1 MGALLVKKSGFFHL
15 LLSVIALIVFSN
27 QSYAQSC
34 NVNLGPDVYVC
45 SGSGPVTLN
54 ANANGNGTVVYSWT
68 INNNPIGGNSATLP
82 VSPSGLNNPDVI
94 ECTVTYTSN
103 GNTCTDD
110 NTLNLYSIDPGVI
123 GSNQSTCNGSFNPAT
138 LTNIQSGTNSLGGNN
153 TSYSW
158 QSSNDGVNW
167 TTIPNSNSSTYNP
180 PTTSNT
186 VFFRRVVSITVNN
199 NTYSCYSNVVSIVV
213 VDPGIIGSNQYVC
226 NSSNPTTLTSSNAG
240 SVNFPNT
247 TFAYQWQS
255 AINVNGPWTN
265 IPNETNSTYSP
276 PPTQNTIYYRREF
289 TLTVNGIDYPCY
301 SNVITVSNISAPNI
315 NNPLCVNLGANANL
329 SVTFNPSLATYN
341 NVSATYA
348 WTGPNNFTSSSANP
362 TVNNVTAIKTGTYN
376 VSVAISF
383 NGNTI
388 CTYQLSTTINLNP
401 PTPTFTL
408 PAIGC
413 QGNVYTPT
421 NFTPQPN
428 TTYSWNISPLSGT
441 GGSTGLNTASPNF
454 VFTNVGSYSITVTA
468 TSNGCSTTSAPQSIT
483 MSNFNIDPPSVEL
496 NGAYYNVQVV
506 GGQNTI
512 AICAGLSIT
521 NINILN
527 NNVFP
532 NCVGGGCNPAGV
544 TYTYSINGS
553 NPAPFGAQVLGSI
566 NYGNNPLVI
575 SATYAGCTMTYSV
588 NIYSGS
594 NPYVQFGTNNSLG
607 LCPGNTLVFNITPVT
622 QTGQT
627 NPPGTTYTVTF
638 NDTPGNTSTFQNLT
652 AVTPVSHTYNITS
665 CGMTYPAGT
674 SLSNN
679 SFYAQLVAQNLCG
692 QSTLIW
698 QPITVNALPSAN
710 FTVSDSTICVNQT
723 IVVTNTGNSGS
734 VIGNSP
740 PYNCS
745 SQGKFYWTITGG
757 VLGTNFTIPGTQSL
771 GNYNAN
777 YGSLAGNGS
786 PVLNVTF
793 LTAGYYTITQY
804 YYNSCG
810 TVARV
815 RNICVIN
822 PATCQF
828 TTNPVSG
835 CSPLTVN
842 TNNTSTAPTCNGSPV
857 PLGYVWTVSNQGVN
871 TSSVVSAASAQNPT
885 ITLTNNTTT
894 PQVFTV
900 SLNVIPMEP
909 AAPNVPFSTSILFC
923 PIAIGGTPTV
933 GAINNA
939 VSPWTATIT
948 GLSGAA
954 GIPAGT
960 QIMATNGTGSIGT
973 GGVYTVNSSNAS
985 TINFTATGGNI
996 PLAGTVTGLFRAIS
1010 GTVSAPTS
1018 IGNGVW
1024 TSTITGLCSTSGISV
1039 GSVLYATNAGGSLGS
1054 GGIYTATAVTA
1065 NSVTFTATG
1074 GTAPSA
1080 GVVTNLSVTS
1090 CTALCTQTVN
1100 VNPIPI
1106 LTPTNITSCITPYT
1120 ANINLQGLTNMPSSF
1135 TWVAADNVNITGES
1149 LTQQNT
1155 SSIQDILTNNSSA
1168 SQVISYTVTPT
1179 STPVTAPGCI
1189 GQPQQI
1195 SVTLNN
1201 ISPGTISSDQTICV
1215 GGNPVLLTGTAPTG
1229 IGTQTFQWQSS
1240 VDNINWT
1247 NIGVTTANYD
1257 PPVTNIT
1264 IYYRRIVTYV
1274 SNGVTCQG
1282 ISNVITITV
1291 NTVTSGTISGP
1302 QTLCQGGDPTILSV
1316 VNNPTGAGVLSYQ
1329 WQSSTTNLGGSY
1341 NNITGQTNTSY
1352 DPPALN
1358 TNTWYQ
1364 LISSSTLNGIVCSAT
1379 TTPILITIVTLNV
1392 GSIATNQT
1400 ICVGGDPAAFT
1411 SVGATSNNGAS
1422 IGYQWQSSLDNAT
1435 WTNIVGATAAT
1446 YNPPVQNDTI
1456 WYRRLV
1462 TASLGGVVI
1471 CSGVSNVLMITVIN
1485 DPVITNPPLATQSI
1499 CVGGSIGALTFSFS
1513 GGTGVAS
1520 YQWYTVS
1527 GVTYTAILN
1536 ATNSSYTPPV
1546 FNTAGTYTYAVIV
1559 NQNVNGCSS
1568 GYSPN
1573 AQVIVVPDPSVTNP
1587 SAASYCQNSATVVP
1601 LTVNAS
1607 NGIAGLGYAYQWYS
1621 NSSNNTTTGTLI
1633 PGATSNTFTP
1643 PVGNVG
1649 NLYYYCIVTQ
1659 PTGLGCSVTTSTA
1672 LINVTAGPSFTTQP
1686 SISQSICV
1694 GGTPSSLSIAY
1705 SGGSGAPSYQWYV
1718 DTINSNQNGV
1728 IIPNATGPSYTPP
1741 VSNTPDTLYYYC
1753 VITFNNNA
1761 GCSMIVSNT
1770 GRVITL
1776 ADPTITVPPA
1786 GQTVCIGGTAS
1797 PALSVSFTGGTGTP
1811 SYQWYNVSANNTAT
1825 PIANA
1830 TAATYT
1836 PPIFNAIGNYNYA
1849 VIVNQNVSGCS
1860 TGLSTSAQITV
1871 VGEIVVTAPTGATYC
1886 QNAANVTALSV
1897 TASGG
1902 NGNAYTYQWYSTAAN
1917 NNSSGTAIAGATS
1930 PTYTPSVV
1938 NVNTTYYYCIVSQLP
1953 TQNSCSTNSTQAAII
1968 VNPGPTFSTQPTATQ
1983 TVCVNGVLTPLSV
1996 VVSGGNGVPSYQW
2009 YSNNTNNNSTG
2020 SLIPGATA
2028 ATYTLPAATQ
2038 IGVTYYYCVI
2048 TFAGNSGCASAISNL
2063 AQVTISNGPSISTP
2077 PLASQTVC
2085 VGGTI
2090 SPALTVSIS
2099 GGAGNPLYQW
2109 YAVSGGTYT
2118 AIANANSISYTPPI
2132 FNTPGSYNYAVLVN
2146 QSSGGCYTGYS
2157 SNATI
2162 NVVADPT
2169 LSAPGPN
2176 ASYCQNAGNVVP
2188 LSVTAS
2194 GGIIGVPYTYQWYS
2208 NTSAST
2214 TNATLIPNATNSTYT
2229 PLVSSTGTL
2238 YYYCVVTQG
2247 TGVGCSFTSTFTSI
2261 AVTAGPI
2268 INNQPLA
2275 NQTLCIGGAVS
2286 PLTISYTGGSGA
2298 GAYQWYSNATNSNTG
2313 GTAIAG
2319 ATLANY
2325 TPPVSNTPGTFY
2337 YYCEVSFGNNS
2348 GCSLIASSVA
2358 TVNVINDPIITS
2370 APISQ
2375 TICIGGTVSPA
2386 LSVGFSGGSGTATYQ
2401 WYSVSAANV
2410 YTLIPGATG
2419 SSYTPPTFNTA
2430 GNFSYSVIVNQNV
2443 SGCSSGQSNSATVT
2457 VALDPTVTAPTGA
2470 TYCQN
2475 AGNINALNITGT
2487 GGNGTGMLYQW
2498 YSNNANTNTG
2508 GSIIPN
2514 ATSSS
2519 YTPPVTN
2526 VGTTYY
2532 YCIVSQSPVG
2542 NHCIAN
2548 SLTAAFTVTNAPT
2561 FSTQPLNSQTICV
2574 GGAATVLTV
2583 AYASGS
2589 GIPAYQWYSNNVNSA
2604 SGGSSIAGATNSTYT
2619 PPSSTPGTLYY
2630 YCVLTFAQ
2638 SGCSTITSNVATV
2651 IVNPGPSVINQP
2663 NPSQTVCVGGTLPTP
2678 LNVTYT
2684 NGVGTASYQWY
2695 IVNGG
2700 VNTAIV
2706 NANQSTYNPPQF
2718 NSITAINYMVQITL
2732 SGGGCGS
2739 IQSNLAQVNVVG
2751 DPVITSPTGSQYCNG
2766 YNPVAALNVSATG
2779 GNANTYTYQWY
2790 SNVSNNTTSGTA
2802 IAGANGNTY
2811 TPPVNVN
2818 GTLYYYCIIS
2828 QLPATSSCQTASST
2842 AAITINAAP
2851 SILSQPTATQTACV
2865 GGNLTALAM
2874 TYSGASGNPSFQWYS
2889 NTVNSTTGSTPIGGA
2904 TASTYLPPNN
2914 IPGTLFYYCVINFP
2928 ALSCSSIT
2936 TAISSVIINAD
2947 PSISAQ
2953 PLQAQAVCM
2962 GTTIGIPLT
2971 INYTGGYG
2979 TPNYQWNIVNGGT
2992 PTPIVGANGAN
3003 FTPSIFNQ
3011 AGTYNYSVTISLSG
3025 NGCDAMQSALAQIIV
3040 SPVPTV
3046 NPVSSV
3052 TYCNA
3057 DITTVIPFT
3066 GTIAGTTFAW
3076 QNSNINIGL
3085 AASGNGNLPSFTAA
3099 NLNPV
3104 GIVGTI
3110 TVTPQLTTL
3119 GTTCPGTPTTF
3130 TITINPYQNVNDP
3143 QDLVLCHGT
3152 GVNGIQFSGTAAINN
3167 WTNDLPALGIGTSGS
3182 GTLPAFLA
3190 INNGIAPIVANL
3202 SVTPSF
3208 NGTTTCPGD
3217 IETFTITILPAPTVT
3232 VPSSQIVCGGT
3243 YTNTINFSGTASSY
3257 QWMNSQ
3263 TSIGLSANGTGNIP
3277 AFIASATGSNVV
3289 SNIVV
3294 TPTYTFGGLT
3304 CSGAQQTTQ
3313 ITVIPTPTLSNVINP
3328 VLCNGTPSGTVNIIG
3343 NANSFPWI
3351 NNNANIG
3358 IASSGVGSIPSFI
3371 AVNNGSSPVIAT
3383 LTVTP
3388 TNTFNGT
3395 TCTAPVQSITITV
3408 NPTPSINSIQD
3419 QFVCNQ
3425 NNANPVVF
3433 SGNATGYTWT
3443 NGNTAIGLGSSGT
3456 GNIPAFTAINNQAI
3470 PITANIS
3477 VQPSYTF
3484 QGTTCIGSLELFT
3497 VTVLPT
3503 PQLSNVANQTVC
3515 SGTATAAVNF
3525 VGSGT
3530 SYLWSNNSPGIGLS
3544 ANGTGNIPSF
3554 IATGANLTTNATI
3567 NIIPVYSFN
3576 NVSCYG
3582 ANQSAII
3589 SVLPIPVVNQPP
3601 NVVVCNNTNTGNI
3614 NFSGNATNVSWSN
3627 PNPLIGIGASGVGN
3641 IPSFIANNNGISQS
3655 STTITLNPEI
3665 IQNGLVC
3672 NGNPTSFNMVI
3683 NPTPTINSLSDISV
3697 CHQSQTIPLNFTGNA
3712 TGYQWTNSLPSIGL
3726 PSSGSGNISP
3736 FTAVNNSN
3744 SLATAL
3750 IQVTPAHTQSGIT
3763 CYGSVDSIYINVEPI
3778 PTIQYGS
3785 LSQTVC
3791 SGNSTNAVSLNT
3803 SYVGSVLSWAIT
3815 SNTPFISGIN
3825 PFSGTGNIPAMT
3837 LTNSSTSPVQIT
3849 YQGTAS
3855 TPLAGCTATGP
3866 NGTITI
3872 NPAPTMVVINDTT
3885 ICNNSIIN
3893 IPLNANINS
3902 TFTWGAAN
3910 NVSVNGESIGP
3921 VTSNSIFNFLQNN
3934 TSTLQTVVYTIT
3946 PSSIPNG
3953 CNGTST
3959 TFSVDVVP
3967 DIVLTNPLT
3976 YELCS
3981 GDPTGIYLTSNLPAN
3996 FTWQAINQPS
4006 VQGETTTQQA
4016 GFYINDVL
4024 NNGTVYDQVV
4034 DYQINST
4041 SGTYTCFG
4049 IPSIISVTV
4058 HPQISLTNAN
4068 SLTIC
4073 SGDNVGL
4080 ALAATVN
4087 STFVWSATNNGIVTG
4102 ESLSAQNTD
4111 IIDDILINNS
4121 TVTQQVNYTIDA
4133 ISIDNGCTE
4142 SNLPLTVLVNPL
4154 PYISNQDTT
4163 ICSGQSVNMT
4173 INTAISANVSWYG
4186 LISPTIYGE
4195 TTTSTYTPTITDI
4208 LVNSSPNVEI
4218 IDYVLSASANGC
4230 FAPNDTIQVSV
4241 LVPPTVNFAVNTNP
4255 LCSNTPISFM
4265 NQSPPIYQFNW
4276 TFGDGTNSTTYSP
4289 THSYPNS
4296 GNYLVILEATN
4307 QNNNCTASDSALIA
4321 VNKSPNATFFTNDTT
4336 GCGDLNA
4343 TFFTNYQPDATYIW
4357 DFGNGETS
4365 NQVGNVTNY
4374 YDTEGCYTITLS
4386 LTSPEGCVNQS
4397 IISDYVCIYD
4407 YPIAAISASPL
4418 EVSSLNPEVQFYNNS
4433 QNAISYIW
4441 NMGDGTLSYDDN
4453 PTYTFANWAADYNVM
4468 LTAYNEIGCIDTAS
4482 ISINVYEDL
4491 IVYTPNS
4498 FTPNDDEE
4506 NQLFYPVLAQGFKK
4520 DFIEFYIYNRWGELV
4535 FESHDPNIG
4544 WDGSYGNSG
4553 RDCQIGTY
4561 TWILKVKSLYD
4572 QDVKEITGHV
4582 NLIK

>member
-1 MGALLVKKSGFFHL
+1 MFSLITKSVSLARFIFLLCAFCIYQNSGIL
-15 LLSVIALIVFSN
+15 YSQNCS
-27 QSYAQSC
+27 
-34 NVNLGPDVYVC
+34 VNLGPNLYVC
-45 SGSGPVTLN
+45 SGNNVSITTTTNNFG
-54 ANANGNGTVVYSWT
+54 GNPSYSWT
-68 INNNPIGGNSATLP
+68 VNGSNVNGNNSINVQVNNNPQT
-82 VSPSGLNNPDVI
+82 VI
-94 ECTVTYTSN
+94 CTVTS
-103 GNTCTDD
+103 
-110 NTLNLYSIDPGVI
+110 
-123 GSNQSTCNGSFNPAT
+123 
-138 LTNIQSGTNSLGGNN
+138 GNN
-153 TSYSW
+153 NCSDADTMVIYP
-158 QSSNDGVNW
+158 
-167 TTIPNSNSSTYNP
+167 INSGAIS
-180 PTTSNT
+180 
-186 VFFRRVVSITVNN
+186 
-199 NTYSCYSNVVSIVV
+199 
-213 VDPGIIGSNQYVC
+213 GNQYVC
-226 NSSNPTTLTSSNAG
+226 NGSIPSIINSTNAG
-240 SVNFPNT
+240 STNLPNT

-255 AINVNGPWTN
+255 APNANGPWTN

-289 TLTVNGIDYPCY
+289 TLTVNGVDYPCY

-408 PAIGC
+408 PATGC
-413 QGNVYTPT
+413 QGNVYSPT

-428 TTYSWNISPLSGT
+428 TTYSWNISPSSGT
-441 GGSTGLNTASPNF
+441 AGSTGLNTATPNF

-468 TSNGCSTTSAPQSIT
+468 TSNGCSSTSAPHSIT

-496 NGAYYNVQVV
+496 NGSYYNVQVI

-527 NNVFP
+527 NNVSP

-786 PVLNVTF
+786 PLLNVTF

-923 PIAIGGTPTV
+923 PIAISGTPTV

-973 GGVYTVNSSNAS
+973 GGIYTVNSSNAS

-1024 TSTITGLCSTSGISV
+1024 TSTITGLCSTTGISV

-1054 GGIYTATAVTA
+1054 GGIYTVTAVTV

-1106 LTPTNITSCITPYT
+1106 LTPTNITSCISPYT
-1120 ANINLQGLTNMPSSF
+1120 ANVNLQGLTNMPSSF
-1135 TWVAADNVNITGES
+1135 TWLATDNVNVSGES

-1155 SSIQDILTNNSSA
+1155 SSIQDLLTNNSSA
-1168 SQVISYTVTPT
+1168 SQVITYSVTPT
-1179 STPVTAPGCI
+1179 STPVTAPGCV

-1195 SVTLNN
+1195 TVTLNN
-1201 ISPGTISSDQTICV
+1201 IVPGTISSNQTICV
-1215 GGNPVLLTGTAPTG
+1215 GGDPVLLTGTAPAG

-1257 PPVTNIT
+1257 PPVTNTT

-1282 ISNVITITV
+1282 ISNVVTITV
-1291 NTVTSGTISGP
+1291 NTVTSGTISAA
-1302 QTLCQGGDPTILSV
+1302 QTLCQGGDPTLLSV
-1316 VNNPTGAGVLSYQ
+1316 VTNPTGAGTLSYQ
-1329 WQSSTTNLGGSY
+1329 WQSSTTNLAGSY
-1341 NNITGQTNTSY
+1341 SNILGQTGTSY
-1352 DPPALN
+1352 DPPPLN
-1358 TNTWYQ
+1358 ANTWYQ
-1364 LISSSTLNGIVCSAT
+1364 LITTSSLNNVTCNAT
-1379 TTPILITIVTLNV
+1379 TPTILITVVTLNV

-1411 SVGATSNNGAS
+1411 SVVATSNNGAS

-1435 WTNIVGATAAT
+1435 WANIIGATAAT
-1446 YNPPVQNDTI
+1446 YDPPVQNDTI

-1499 CVGGSIGALTFSFS
+1499 CVGGTIGALTFSFS

-1527 GVTYTAILN
+1527 GATYTAILN

-1546 FNTAGTYTYAVIV
+1546 FNTAATYTYAVIV

-1587 SAASYCQNSATVVP
+1587 SAATYCQNSATVAP

-1659 PTGLGCSVTTSTA
+1659 PTGLGCSVTTTPA
-1672 LINVTAGPSFTTQP
+1672 LITVTAGPSFSAQPTLTQ
-1686 SISQSICV
+1686 SVCL
-1694 GGTPSSLSIAY
+1694 GGTASALSVSY
-1705 SGGSGAPSYQWYV
+1705 VGGSGTPSYQWYV
-1718 DTINSNQNGV
+1718 DTINNNQNGV
-1728 IIPNATGPSYTPP
+1728 LIPNATGSTYTPP
-1741 VSNTPDTLYYYC
+1741 VANTPDTLYYYC
-1753 VITFNNNA
+1753 VISFNNNA

-1786 GQTVCIGGTAS
+1786 GQTVCIGGTVS
-1797 PALSVSFTGGTGTP
+1797 PALSFTFNGGTGTP
-1811 SYQWYNVSANNTAT
+1811 SYQWYSVSANNTAT

-1836 PPIFNAIGNYNYA
+1836 PPIFNATANYNYA
-1849 VIVNQNVSGCS
+1849 VMVNQNVSGCS

-1968 VNPGPTFSTQPTATQ
+1968 VNPGPTFSTQPTASQ
-1983 TVCVNGVLTPLSV
+1983 SVCVNGVLTPLSV
-1996 VVSGGNGVPSYQW
+1996 VVSGGNGIPSYQW
-2009 YSNNTNNNSTG
+2009 YFNNTNNNSTG
-2020 SLIPGATA
+2020 TLIPGATS

-2090 SPALTVSIS
+2090 SQALTVSIS
-2099 GGAGNPLYQW
+2099 GGSGNPIYQW
-2109 YAVSGGTYT
+2109 YTVSGGTYT
-2118 AIANANSISYTPPI
+2118 AIANATSISYTPPI
-2132 FNTPGSYNYAVLVN
+2132 FNTQGPYNFAVLVN
-2146 QSSGGCYTGYS
+2146 QSSGGCSTGYS

-2169 LSAPGPN
+2169 LSSPGPN

-2247 TGVGCSFTSTFTSI
+2247 SGIGCSFTSSFTSV

-2268 INNQPLA
+2268 INGQPLA
-2275 NQTLCIGGAVS
+2275 NQTLCVGGTVS

-2319 ATLANY
+2319 ATSSNY

-2358 TVNVINDPIITS
+2358 TVNVINDPVITS
-2370 APISQ
+2370 APNSQ
-2375 TICIGGTVSPA
+2375 IICIGGTVSPA
-2386 LSVGFSGGSGTATYQ
+2386 LTVGFSGGSGTATYQ
-2401 WYSVSAANV
+2401 WYSVSALNV
-2410 YTLIPGATG
+2410 YSLIPGATG

-2430 GNFSYSVIVNQNV
+2430 GNYSYSVIVTQNV

-2457 VALDPTVTAPTGA
+2457 VALDPAVTAPTGA

-2475 AGNINALNITGT
+2475 AGNVNALTVIGS

-2498 YSNNANTNTG
+2498 YSNNTNTNTG
-2508 GSIIPN
+2508 GTLIPS

-2519 YTPPVTN
+2519 YIPPVAN

-2532 YCIVSQSPVG
+2532 YCVVSQSPIG
-2542 NHCIAN
+2542 NQCITN
-2548 SLTAAFTVTNAPT
+2548 SPTATFTVTSAPT
-2561 FSTQPLNSQTICV
+2561 FSTQPLVTQTLCA
-2574 GGAATVLTV
+2574 GGTATSLNV

-2589 GIPAYQWYSNNVNSA
+2589 GIPSYQWYSNNVNVA
-2604 SGGSSIAGATNSTYT
+2604 SGGSSIAGATNSTFT

-2651 IVNPGPSVINQP
+2651 IVNPGPSINNQP
-2663 NPSQTVCVGGTLPTP
+2663 NPSQTVCVGGVLQNP
-2678 LNVTYT
+2678 LSITYT

-2695 IVNGG
+2695 TVNGG
-2700 VNTAIV
+2700 VNTPIP
-2706 NANQSTYNPPQF
+2706 NANQSTYTPPQF
-2718 NSITAINYMVQITL
+2718 NTNTVINYMVQITL

-2751 DPVITSPTGSQYCNG
+2751 DPIVTSPIGTQYCNG

-2779 GNANTYTYQWY
+2779 GNGNSYAYQWY
-2790 SNVSNNTTSGTA
+2790 SNPSNNTTGGTA

-2811 TPPVNVN
+2811 TPPVNIN
-2818 GTLYYYCIIS
+2818 GTLYYYCVIS
-2828 QLPATSSCQTASST
+2828 QLPASSSCQTASTT

-2851 SILSQPTATQTACV
+2851 TILSQPTATQTVCV
-2865 GGNLTALAM
+2865 GGTLTPLTM

-2889 NTVNSTTGSTPIGGA
+2889 NTINSTIGSSPIGGA

-2914 IPGTLFYYCVINFP
+2914 LPGTLYYYCVINFP

-2947 PSISAQ
+2947 PSISSQ

-2962 GTTIGIPLT
+2962 GTTIGTPLT

-2992 PTPIVGANGAN
+2992 ATPIVGANGAT

-3011 AGTYNYSVTISLSG
+3011 AGTYNYMVTVSLSG
-3025 NGCDAMQSALAQIIV
+3025 NGCDAMQSALTQIIV

-3057 DITTVIPFT
+3057 DITPIIPFT
-3066 GTIAGTTFAW
+3066 GSIAGTTFAW

-3110 TVTPQLTTL
+3110 TVTPQLITL
-3119 GTTCPGTPTTF
+3119 GTTCSGIPTTF

-3167 WTNDLPALGIGTSGS
+3167 WTNDLPALGIGPSGS

-3190 INNGIAPIVANL
+3190 VNNGIAPIVANL

-3208 NGTTTCPGD
+3208 NGVTTCPGD

-3243 YTNTINFSGTASSY
+3243 FTNTINFTGTASSY
-3257 QWMNSQ
+3257 QWTNSQ
-3263 TSIGLSANGTGNIP
+3263 PSIGLATNGTGNIP

-3289 SNIVV
+3289 ANIVV

-3304 CSGAQQTTQ
+3304 CSGSQQTTQ
-3313 ITVIPTPTLSNVINP
+3313 ITVIPTPTISNIINP
-3328 VLCNGTPSGTVNIIG
+3328 VLCNGAPSGTINIIG
-3343 NANSFPWI
+3343 NASSFPWTS
-3351 NNNANIG
+3351 NNISIG
-3358 IASSGVGSIPSFI
+3358 IPASGVGSIPSFNAI
-3371 AVNNGSSPVIAT
+3371 NNGQSPIIAT
-3383 LTVTP
+3383 LSVTP
-3388 TNTFNGT
+3388 TNTFGGLS
-3395 TCTAPVQSITITV
+3395 CTAPVQSITITV
-3408 NPTPSINSIQD
+3408 NPTPTVNTIQD

-3443 NGNTAIGLGSSGT
+3443 NGNTGIGLGSTGT
-3456 GNIPAFTAINNQAI
+3456 GNIPAFNAINTQAI
-3470 PITANIS
+3470 PVTANIS

-3484 QGTTCIGSLELFT
+3484 QGTTCTGILELFT
-3497 VTVLPT
+3497 ITVLPT
-3503 PQLSNVANQTVC
+3503 PTLSSIPNQTVC
-3515 SGTATAAVNF
+3515 SGTATNAINF

-3530 SYLWSNNSPGIGLS
+3530 NYIWSNNSPGIGLN
-3544 ANGTGNIPSF
+3544 ANGSGNIPSF
-3554 IATGANLTTNATI
+3554 IASGSTLTTNATI

-3582 ANQSAII
+3582 ANQSTII
-3589 SVLPIPVVNQPP
+3589 TVLPIPVVNQPP
-3601 NVVVCNNTNTGNI
+3601 NLVVCNNASSGNVV
-3614 NFSGNATNVSWSN
+3614 FSGNATNITWSN
-3627 PNPLIGIGASGVGN
+3627 PNPLIGIGSSGIGN
-3641 IPSFIANNNGISQS
+3641 IPSFIASNNGISQS
-3655 STTITLNPEI
+3655 STTITLNPQI
-3665 IQNGLVC
+3665 VQNGLTC
-3672 NGNPTSFNMVI
+3672 NGNPTSFNIVI
-3683 NPTPTINSLSDISV
+3683 NPTPTINSINDISV
-3697 CHQSQTIPLNFTGNA
+3697 CHQSQTIPLNFSGNA

-3726 PSSGSGNISP
+3726 PSSGFGSILP

-3750 IQVTPAHTQSGIT
+3750 IQVTPAFAQSGLT
-3763 CYGSVDSIYINVEPI
+3763 CYGSIDSIYIYVEPI

-3785 LSQTVC
+3785 LAQTIC
-3791 SGNSTNAVSLNT
+3791 SGNSTTAVSLNT
-3803 SYVGSVLSWAIT
+3803 SYVGSVLSWTIT

-3825 PFSGTGNIPAMT
+3825 PFSGTGNLPAMT
-3837 LTNSSTSPVQIT
+3837 LTNSSNSPIQIT
-3849 YQGTAS
+3849 YQGTAT

-3872 NPAPTMVVINDTT
+3872 NPAPTMVLINDTT
-3885 ICNNSIIN
+3885 ICNNSMIN

-3921 VTSNSIFNFLQNN
+3921 ITSNSIFNFLQNT
-3934 TSTLQTVVYTIT
+3934 TSALQTVVYTVT
-3946 PSSIPNG
+3946 PSSFSTG
-3953 CNGTST
+3953 CSGTSI

-3967 DIVLTNPLT
+3967 DIVLTNPST

-4006 VQGETTTQQA
+4006 VQGETILQQT

-4024 NNGTVYDQVV
+4024 TNGTVYDQVV

-4133 ISIDNGCTE
+4133 TSIDNGCSE
-4142 SNLPLTVLVNPL
+4142 SNLPLTILVNPL
-4154 PYISNQDTT
+4154 PFISNNDTT
-4163 ICSGQSVNMT
+4163 ICSGQPVNMT

-4195 TTTSTYTPTITDI
+4195 TTTSSYTPTITDI

-4241 LVPPTVNFAVNTNP
+4241 LVPPTVNFTVNTNP
-4255 LCSNTPISFM
+4255 LCSNSPISFI

-4307 QNNNCTASDSALIA
+4307 QNNNCTDADSALIA
-4321 VNKSPNATFFTNDTT
+4321 VNKSPIASFFTNDTS

-4343 TFFTNYQPDATYIW
+4343 TFFTNYQPDVTYFW

-4365 NQVGNVTNY
+4365 TQVGNVTNY

-4418 EVSSLNPEVQFYNNS
+4418 EVSSLNPEVQFYNYS
-4433 QNAISYIW
+4433 QNAISYTW
-4441 NMGDGTLSYDDN
+4441 VMGDGTLSYDDN

-4572 QDVKEITGHV
+4572 QDVKEFTGHV

>member
-1 MGALLVKKSGFFHL
+1 MHFQNKNAYFCKMTAPLLKQTGIFRLFIFL
-15 LLSVIALIVFSN
+15 IALVGFSI
-27 QSYAQSC
+27 QSKAQIC
-34 NVNLGPDVYVC
+34 NVNLGPNVYLC
-45 SGSGPVTLN
+45 PGSGTLTIN
-54 ANANGNGTVVYSWT
+54 TSNVNGFNQNPIFDWNVNGNNTNGNNSISIAY
-68 INNNPIGGNSATLP
+68 NNNSPNPQIIICEVTSGNNNNNCVASDTLY
-82 VSPSGLNNPDVI
+82 I
-94 ECTVTYTSN
+94 YR
-103 GNTCTDD
+103 
-110 NTLNLYSIDPGVI
+110 IDPGVI
-123 GSNQSTCNGSFNPAT
+123 
-138 LTNIQSGTNSLGGNN
+138 SG
-153 TSYSW
+153 
-158 QSSNDGVNW
+158 
-167 TTIPNSNSSTYNP
+167 
-180 PTTSNT
+180 
-186 VFFRRVVSITVNN
+186 
-199 NTYSCYSNVVSIVV
+199 
-213 VDPGIIGSNQYVC
+213 NQYVC
-226 NSSNPTTLTSSNAG
+226 NGSIPSIITNSNSG
-240 SVNFPNT
+240 STNLPNT

-255 AINVNGPWTN
+255 ASNINGPWTN

-276 PPTQNTIYYRREF
+276 ASSQNTIYYRREI
-289 TLTVNGIDYPCY
+289 TITANGVDYSCV
-301 SNVITVSNISAPNI
+301 SNVVTITDINAPTI
-315 NNPLCVNLGANANL
+315 NNPLCVNLNSNPNL
-329 SVTFNPSLATYN
+329 SVTFSPSLLTYN

-388 CTYQLSTTINLNP
+388 CTYQLSTTIFLNP

-413 QGNVYTPT
+413 LGNVYTPT
-421 NFTPQPN
+421 NFTPQQN
-428 TTYSWNISPLSGT
+428 TTYSWNISPSIGT
-441 GGSTGLNTASPNF
+441 AGSTGLNTATPNF
-454 VFTNVGSYSITVTA
+454 IFSNVGSYSITVTA
-468 TSNGCSTTSAPQSIT
+468 TKNGCSTTSTPQSIS

-496 NGAYYNVQVV
+496 NNTYYNVQVI

-512 AICAGLSIT
+512 AICAGIVNTS
-521 NINILN
+521 INIIN
-527 NNVFP
+527 NNVSP

-553 NPAPFGAQVLGSI
+553 NPAPFGAQVSGNI
-566 NYGNNPLVI
+566 IYGNNPLI
-575 SATYAGCTMTYSV
+575 ITATYAGCTMTYSV

-594 NPYVQFGTNNSLG
+594 NPFVSLGTNNSVG
-607 LCPGNTLVFNITPVT
+607 LCPGSIVNFSLNPVAPN
-622 QTGQT
+622 GNL
-627 NPPGTTYTVTF
+627 NPPGTTYSIYFNDPPTSTVTL
-638 NDTPGNTSTFQNLT
+638 QNLNAIT
-652 AVTPVSHTYNITS
+652 NVPHTYNTSS
-665 CGMTYPAGT
+665 CGMNYPNGPY
-674 SLSNN
+674 NN
-679 SFYAQLVAQNLCG
+679 NTFYAQVTAQNLCG
-692 QSTLIW
+692 QTISTVA
-698 QPITVNALPSAN
+698 PITVSALPNAN

-723 IVVTNTGNSGS
+723 IMVTNTGQNGS
-734 VIGNSP
+734 VIGNAF
-740 PYNCS
+740 PYTCN

-757 VLGTNFTIPGTQSL
+757 TLGVNFTLAAGQTL
-771 GNYNAN
+771 GFSNTN
-777 YGSLAGNGS
+777 YGNLNSNGS
-786 PVLNVTF
+786 SVLNVTF

-857 PLGYVWTVSNQGVN
+857 PLRYVWTVSNQGVN
-871 TSSVVSAASAQNPT
+871 TTSVISSASAQNPT

-909 AAPNVPFSTSILFC
+909 AAPNMPFSTNLLFC
-923 PIAIGGTPTV
+923 PTPIAGNPTIGS
-933 GAINNA
+933 ILNA
-939 VSPWTATIT
+939 TSPWTATIS
-948 GLSGAA
+948 GLSGAT
-954 GIPAGT
+954 GIPVGT
-960 QIMATNGTGSIGT
+960 QLMATNGTGSIGT
-973 GGVYTVNSSNAS
+973 GGIYTVNSSNNT
-985 TINFTATGGNI
+985 TINYSSTGGNI
-996 PLAGTVTGLFRAIS
+996 PIAGTITGLFRAVS

-1024 TSTITGLCSTSGISV
+1024 SSTISGLCSTAGIIV

-1054 GGIYTATAVTA
+1054 GGIYTVTAVTA

-1080 GVVTNLSVTS
+1080 GIVTNLSVTS

-1106 LTPTNITSCITPYT
+1106 LIPTNITSCLSPYT

-1155 SSIQDILTNNSSA
+1155 SSIQDVLTNNSSA

-1201 ISPGTISSDQTICV
+1201 IAPGTISSSQTICV
-1215 GGNPVLLTGTAPTG
+1215 GGNPVLLAGTAPAG

-1302 QTLCQGGDPTILSV
+1302 QTLCQGGDPTLLSV

-1364 LISSSTLNGIVCSAT
+1364 LITSSTLNGVVCSAT

-1392 GSIATNQT
+1392 GSIASNQT

-1411 SVGATSNNGAS
+1411 SVVANSNNGAS
-1422 IGYQWQSSLDNAT
+1422 IGYQWQSSLDNIT
-1435 WTNIVGATAAT
+1435 WTNILNAIAAT
-1446 YNPPVQNDTI
+1446 YDPPVQNDTI

-1485 DPVITNPPLATQSI
+1485 DPVITNPPLVTQSI

-1527 GVTYTAILN
+1527 GAIYTSILN
-1536 ATNSSYTPPV
+1536 ATSSSYTPPV
-1546 FNTAGTYTYAVIV
+1546 FNTAGTFTYAVIV

-1587 SAASYCQNSATVVP
+1587 SATSYCQNSATVIP

-1621 NSSNNTTTGTLI
+1621 NNSNNTTTGTLI

-1718 DTINSNQNGV
+1718 DTINNNQNGV
-1728 IIPNATGPSYTPP
+1728 LIPNATGTSYTPP

-1860 TGLSTSAQITV
+1860 TGLSPSAQITV

-1897 TASGG
+1897 TVSGG
-1902 NGNAYTYQWYSTAAN
+1902 NGNAYTYQWYSTASN

-1953 TQNSCSTNSTQAAII
+1953 NQNSCSTNSSPAAII
-1968 VNPGPTFSTQPTATQ
+1968 VNPGPTFSTQPNPLQ
-1983 TVCVNGVLTPLSV
+1983 SVCVNGVLNPLSV

-2020 SLIPGATA
+2020 TLIPGATST
-2028 ATYTLPAATQ
+2028 TYTLPAATQ
-2038 IGVTYYYCVI
+2038 IGTTYYYCVI

-2063 AQVTISNGPSISTP
+2063 AQVTISNGPSFTTP
-2077 PLASQTVC
+2077 PLASQTIC

-2090 SPALTVSIS
+2090 SPALTVAIS
-2099 GGAGNPLYQW
+2099 GGSGNPLYQW
-2109 YAVSGGTYT
+2109 YTVSGGTYT
-2118 AIANANSISYTPPI
+2118 AIANATSISYTPPI
-2132 FNTPGSYNYAVLVN
+2132 FNSPGSYNYAVLVN
-2146 QSSGGCYTGYS
+2146 QSSGGCATGYS

-2169 LSAPGPN
+2169 LSSPGPN
-2176 ASYCQNAGNVVP
+2176 ASYCQNAGNVIP

-2194 GGIIGVPYTYQWYS
+2194 GGIIGVPYTYQWFS

-2214 TNATLIPNATNSTYT
+2214 PNATLIPNATNSTYT
-2229 PLVSSTGTL
+2229 PIVSSTGTL
-2238 YYYCVVTQG
+2238 YYYCLVTQG
-2247 TGVGCSFTSTFTSI
+2247 PGIGCSFTSTFTSVV
-2261 AVTAGPI
+2261 VTAGPI
-2268 INNQPLA
+2268 INSQPLA
-2275 NQTLCIGGAVS
+2275 NQTLCLGGTVA
-2286 PLTISYTGGSGA
+2286 PLSISYTGGG
-2298 GAYQWYSNATNSNTG
+2298 GTGTYQWYSNQSNSNTG
-2313 GTAIAG
+2313 GTAIVG
-2319 ATLANY
+2319 ATLSSY
-2325 TPPVSNTPGTFY
+2325 TPTVSNTLGTFY

-2386 LSVGFSGGSGTATYQ
+2386 LSVGFSGGTGTATYQ

-2410 YTLIPGATG
+2410 YSLIPGATG

-2443 SGCSSGQSNSATVT
+2443 SGCSSGQSNSATVS
-2457 VALDPTVTAPTGA
+2457 VAIDPSVTAPTGA

-2475 AGNINALNITGT
+2475 AGNVIALTVTGT
-2487 GGNGTGMLYQW
+2487 GGNGTGILYQW

-2508 GSIIPN
+2508 GTIIPN

-2519 YTPPVTN
+2519 YTPTVTN

-2548 SLTAAFTVTNAPT
+2548 SPTATFTVTNAPT

-2574 GGAATVLTV
+2574 GGAATILTV

-2604 SGGSSIAGATNSTYT
+2604 LGGSSIAGATNSTYT

-2651 IVNPGPSVINQP
+2651 TVNPGPSINNQP

-2695 IVNGG
+2695 TVNGG
-2700 VNTAIV
+2700 VNSLIP

-2751 DPVITSPTGSQYCNG
+2751 DPIVTSPTGSQYCNG
-2766 YNPVAALNVSATG
+2766 YNPVAALNVSGTG
-2779 GNANTYTYQWY
+2779 GNGNTYAYQWY
-2790 SNVSNNTTSGTA
+2790 SNPSNNTIGGTA
-2802 IAGANGNTY
+2802 IVGANGNTY
-2811 TPPVNVN
+2811 TPSVNVN

-2828 QLPATSSCQTASST
+2828 QLPVSSSCQKASST

-2851 SILSQPTATQTACV
+2851 TILLQPTATQTVCV
-2865 GGNLTALAM
+2865 GGNLTALTM

-2889 NTVNSTTGSTPIGGA
+2889 NTVNSTTGSTLIGGA

-2914 IPGTLFYYCVINFP
+2914 IPGTLYYYCVINFP

-2947 PSISAQ
+2947 PSISVQ
-2953 PLQAQAVCM
+2953 PIQAQAVCT
-2962 GTTIGIPLT
+2962 GTTIGVPLT
-2971 INYTGGYG
+2971 AAYTGGFG
-2979 TPNYQWNIVNGGT
+2979 TPGFQWYIINGNVN
-2992 PTPIVGANGAN
+2992 PPIAGANGPT
-3003 FTPSIFNQ
+3003 FTPPTFNQ
-3011 AGTYNYSVTISLSG
+3011 SGTFNYGVTITLNG
-3025 NGCDAMQSALAQIIV
+3025 NGCDAIQSAPAQIVV

-3046 NPVSSV
+3046 NPLNSV

-3057 DITTVIPFT
+3057 DITPTIPFT

-3104 GIVGTI
+3104 GITGTI
-3110 TVTPQLTTL
+3110 TVIPQLTTL
-3119 GTTCPGTPTTF
+3119 GTSCPGTSTNF

-3152 GVNGIQFSGTAAINN
+3152 GVNGIQFYGTAAINN

-3217 IETFTITILPAPTVT
+3217 IETFTITILPAPTVIL
-3232 VPSSQIVCGGT
+3232 PSSQIVCGGT
-3243 YTNTINFSGTASSY
+3243 FTNTINFTGTASAY
-3257 QWMNSQ
+3257 QWTNSQ
-3263 TSIGLSANGTGNIP
+3263 TSIGLAANGTGNIP

-3294 TPTYTFGGLT
+3294 TPTFTFGGLT

-3313 ITVIPTPTLSNVINP
+3313 ITVIPIPTLNNVVNP
-3328 VLCNGTPSGTVNIIG
+3328 VLCNGAPSGTINIMG
-3343 NANSFPWI
+3343 NANTFPWTS
-3351 NNNANIG
+3351 NNVSIG
-3358 IASSGVGSIPSFI
+3358 ISSSGTGSIPSFNAI
-3371 AVNNGSSPVIAT
+3371 NNSTSPVIVT
-3383 LTVTP
+3383 LSVTP
-3388 TNTFNGT
+3388 TNTFNGIS
-3395 TCTAPVQSITITV
+3395 CSAPVQSFTITV
-3408 NPTPSINSIQD
+3408 NPTPTINSIQD
-3419 QFVCNQ
+3419 QFVCDQ
-3425 NNANPVVF
+3425 TNASPVVF
-3433 SGNATGYTWT
+3433 SGNATGYAWT
-3443 NGNTAIGLGSSGT
+3443 NGNTGIGLGSSGT
-3456 GNIPAFTAINNQAI
+3456 GNIPAFNASNIQSI

-3484 QGTTCIGSLELFT
+3484 QGTTCTGSLELFT
-3497 VTVLPT
+3497 ITVLPI
-3503 PQLSNVANQTVC
+3503 PQLSSISNQTVC
-3515 SGTATAAVNF
+3515 IGSATNAINF
-3525 VGSGT
+3525 VGTGT
-3530 SYLWSNNSPGIGLS
+3530 NYIWSNNSPGIGLN
-3544 ANGTGNIPSF
+3544 ANGSGNIPSF
-3554 IATGANLTTNATI
+3554 IASGSNLTTNATI

-3589 SVLPIPVVNQPP
+3589 TVLPIPVVNQPP

-3614 NFSGNATNVSWSN
+3614 NFSGNSTNISWSN
-3627 PNPLIGIGASGVGN
+3627 PNPLIGIGASGIGN
-3641 IPSFIANNNGISQS
+3641 ISSFIASNNGISQS
-3655 STTITLNPEI
+3655 STTITLNPQI
-3665 IQNGLVC
+3665 IQNGLTC
-3672 NGNPTSFNMVI
+3672 NGNPTSFNIVI
-3683 NPTPTINSLSDISV
+3683 NPTPTINSLNDISV
-3697 CHQSQTIPLNFTGNA
+3697 CHQSQTIPLNFTGNT

-3736 FTAVNNSN
+3736 FSAINNSN

-3750 IQVTPAHTQSGIT
+3750 IQVTPAHTQSGLT

-3785 LSQTVC
+3785 LSQTIC
-3791 SGNSTNAVSLNT
+3791 SGNSTTAVSLNA

-3837 LTNSSTSPVQIT
+3837 LTNSSTSPTQIT
-3849 YQGTAS
+3849 YQGTAT
-3855 TPLAGCTATGP
+3855 TPMAGCAATGP

-3885 ICNNSIIN
+3885 ICNSSMIN

-3902 TFTWGAAN
+3902 TFTWGAAD
-3910 NVSVNGESIGP
+3910 NVGVNGESIGP
-3921 VTSNSIFNFLQNN
+3921 ITSNNIFNFLQNN

-3981 GDPTGIYLTSNLPAN
+3981 GEPTGIYLTSNLPAN

-4016 GFYINDVL
+4016 GFYINDIL

-4073 SGDNVGL
+4073 SGNNVGL

-4133 ISIDNGCTE
+4133 TSTDNGCSE

-4154 PYISNQDTT
+4154 PFISNQDTT

-4230 FAPNDTIQVSV
+4230 FVPNDTIQVSV

-4321 VNKSPNATFFTNDTT
+4321 VNKSPNASFFTNDTT

-4343 TFFTNYQPDATYIW
+4343 TFFTNYQPDVTYLW

-4433 QNAISYIW
+4433 QNAISYTW
-4441 NMGDGTLSYDDN
+4441 DMGDGTLSYDDN

-4468 LTAYNEIGCIDTAS
+4468 LTAFNEIGCIDTAS

-4498 FTPNDDEE
+4498 FTPNDDED

-4520 DFIEFYIYNRWGELV
+4520 DFIEFYIYNRWGEQV

-4561 TWILKVKSLYD
+4561 TWTIKVKSLYD
-4572 QDVKEITGHV
+4572 QDVKEFMGHV